1 MNIYLFTVPLLKAC
15 YTLMGS
21 PEKDQINADGLGSTA
36 ESKAI
41 LEQWSLF
48 LKYYTAIFLNDL
60 EYAQTTLFPQI
71 RKLNMRDINA
81 TIQSSYV
88 FMDGLLAASFAGR
101 SRFSRW
107 RAERQL
113 RRLQAG
119 ALLCSQNNLHRLY
132 LVQAELL
139 ASAKRFDDALI
150 KFEKAICHADQ
161 FPNEQGLAF
170 EKTGR
175 MFLSQGKYTL
185 ASQYF
190 DDAIRHYEKWG
201 AAIKTNKLRT
211 EQENFG
217 EMLAKEALEM
227 KLCQPRELCF
237 VQSSSLRR

>member
-1 MNIYLFTVPLLKAC
+1 
-15 YTLMGS
+15 MGS
-21 PEKDQINADGLGSTA
+21 PEKDQINAEGLGSTA

-41 LEQWSLF
+41 LEQWGSF

-60 EYAQTTLFPQI
+60 EYAQTTLFPKI

-81 TIQSSYV
+81 TIQSTYV

-101 SRFSRW
+101 SSFSRW
-107 RAERQL
+107 RAKTQL
-113 RRLQAG
+113 RRLQTA
-119 ALLCSQNNLHRLY
+119 ALLCSENNLHRLY

-139 ASAKRFDDALI
+139 ASSKRFDDAMI
-150 KFEKAICHADQ
+150 KFEKAICHSDKM
-161 FPNEQGLAF
+161 PNEQVLAF

-190 DDAIRHYEKWG
+190 DDAIRLYEKWG
-201 AAIKTNKLRT
+201 AMVKTNQLRI

-217 EMLAKEALEM
+217 EMLAKEALER

-237 VQSSSLRR
+237 AQSSSLRF